1 MQPCKQDGIWTLS
14 TNQRFKIVEDRRES
28 VLYLHNSVKFTI
40 KHYTIVKLFFT
51 PKFTPFRRNGCRPT
65 RTNSNG
71 EK

>member
-1 MQPCKQDGIWTLS
+1 M
-14 TNQRFKIVEDRRES
+14 VEDRRES

-51 PKFTPFRRNGCRPT
+51 QKFTPFRRNSCRPT
-65 RTNSNG
+65 RANSNG